1 MEGLVSCLSGGW
13 KGLMDAVVFERL
25 KAVVL
30 SPTLLVSEVTVPPDA
45 GLKACARSRPTP
57 PPRVPWLLS
66 AWLRAGGRPPGLWE
80 RISGPGLASPWQ
92 KLLIKDIPGMTEP
105 SVQDAPHRSP
115 AHAHRPGPHRGRG
128 RDRPCDVVTS
138 PTRRVPRRMVARLP
152 GGPAQTGSEECG
164 EPGAAAGVP
173 GALAAPPSGIAAAA
187 ACSGTSTAP
196 LRGPGLELT
205 PLSAHRRAL
214 GPFCPGQGDEVLPG
228 LLGSPLVPHR
238 LTTQSLSLPP
248 RSVRAV
254 PAPP

>member
-1 MEGLVSCLSGGW
+1 MHG
-13 KGLMDAVVFERL
+13 
-25 KAVVL
+25 
-30 SPTLLVSEVTVPPDA
+30 T
-45 GLKACARSRPTP
+45 
-57 PPRVPWLLS
+57 
-66 AWLRAGGRPPGLWE
+66 
-80 RISGPGLASPWQ
+80 
-92 KLLIKDIPGMTEP
+92 
-105 SVQDAPHRSP
+105 
-115 AHAHRPGPHRGRG
+115 
-128 RDRPCDVVTS
+128 
-138 PTRRVPRRMVARLP
+138 RLP

-196 LRGPGLELT
+196 LRGPGLELM

-214 GPFCPGQGDEVLPG
+214 GPFRPGQGDEVLPG